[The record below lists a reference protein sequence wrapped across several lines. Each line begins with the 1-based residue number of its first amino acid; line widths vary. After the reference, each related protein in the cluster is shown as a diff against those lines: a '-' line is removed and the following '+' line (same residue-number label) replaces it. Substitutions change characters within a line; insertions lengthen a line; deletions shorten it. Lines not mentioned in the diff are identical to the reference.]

1 MRLISNLHKL
11 EDMTRSPF
19 EAIYGKNRHKR
30 ILPICLNLISLNINL
45 LCLMAV
51 SLIFAGF
58 IAIKKIAFFGN
69 DLNIREI

>member
-19 EAIYGKNRHKR
+19 KAIYGKNRHKR
-30 ILPICLNLISLNINL
+30 IPPICLNFVSLNINL
-45 LCLMAV
+45 LCLKAV
-51 SLIFAGF
+51 SQIIARLV
-58 IAIKKIAFFGN
+58 AIKKIAFFSN